1 MRDLQSKLIPMF
13 FLQPKSPASFYG
25 GSNLTVAL
33 RQDRAQVIMKIDRG
47 IYALVDVIATDEH
60 HVMVMCQWGGFMTKH
75 LTNPE
80 QQIAKFYDA
89 CPELRKALT
98 GASDIDFIQS
108 PTDGFGK
115 EMPMKHR
122 KYIFCSFFA
131 EEVIDMAREVMQRNL
146 IIYHEVVT
154 KIPFPQWR
162 HDIKDFFL

>member
-1 MRDLQSKLIPMF
+1 MRDLQSKLSPMF

-25 GSNLTVAL
+25 GSNLTCAL

-60 HVMVMCQWGGFMTKH
+60 HVMVMCQWDGFMTKH

-108 PTDGFGK
+108 PTDGFGN
-115 EMPMKHR
+115 EMPMEHR

-162 HDIKDFFL
+162 HDIKDFFS